1 MPAGSDEVVTV
12 RAGGL
17 IVRESAAV
25 ADADA
30 LSITLTVTFAVPA
43 VVGVPD
49 IVPPA
54 ARVSPAGSDPLAIVH
69 VYGGVPPVALSVCE

>member
-1 MPAGSDEVVTV
+1 VPAGSDDVVTV
-12 RAGGL
+12 RAGVL

-30 LSITLTVTFAVPA
+30 LSVAFTVKLAVPA
-43 VVGVPD
+43 AVGVPD

-54 ARVSPAGSDPLAIVH
+54 ERVSPTGSDPLETDH
-69 VYGGVPPVALSVCE
+69 V

>member
-1 MPAGSDEVVTV
+1 VPVGSEDVVTV
-12 RAGGL
+12 RGGGL

-30 LSITLTVTFAVPA
+30 LSVAFTVTFAVPA
-43 VVGVPD
+43 VPGVPD

-54 ARVSPAGSDPLAIVH
+54 DRVSPAGSDPLATDH
-69 VYGGVPPVALSVCE
+69 VYGGVPPDALSVFE